1 MNQIPFLS
9 RLKSKRHL
17 IADGATGT
25 NMIQRGLPRGTSSEK
40 WMLEKPDEIIRLHKD
55 FINAGAQIILT
66 CTFGANSYRLVES
79 GLNGREIEVNQRAV
93 ELAREA
99 VGDAAVYIAGSI
111 GPLGKLLK
119 PYGPISPEEAGIA
132 YRKQIEVLVNAGIDL
147 LVIETQ
153 FDNAEAVS
161 AVNAARS
168 VSDLPLVVSYS
179 YDRGTKTM
187 MGVSPSQMVKTFDN
201 LHIDIIGINCGHSL
215 ENNLKALH
223 ELRQVTTKP
232 IWFKP
237 NAGIPV
243 VDEFG
248 NSTYTLEPESMGN
261 EAIKWL
267 AEGASIIGGCCG
279 TTPAHLKAIANSLLQ

>member
-1 MNQIPFLS
+1 MNKTPFLAYLNS
-9 RLKSKRHL
+9 EKHL
-17 IADGATGT
+17 VTDGATGT
-25 NMIQRGLPRGTSSEK
+25 NLIQRGLPRGTSSEK
-40 WMLEKPDEIIRLHKD
+40 WVLENPDEIIRLHKD
-55 FINAGAQIILT
+55 FIDAGAQIILT
-66 CTFGANSYRLVES
+66 CTFGASSYRLSES
-79 GLNGREIEVNQRAV
+79 GLRDQVLEVNQRAV
-93 ELAREA
+93 ELARVA
-99 VGDAAVYIAGSI
+99 IGDAPVFLAGSV

-119 PYGPISPEEAGIA
+119 PYGPLSQDDACIA
-132 YRKQIEVLVNAGIDL
+132 YQEQIGILVKAGIDL

-153 FDNAEAVS
+153 FDNTEALS

-187 MGVSPSQMVKTFDN
+187 MGITPTQMVSGIDN
-201 LHIDIIGINCGHSL
+201 EKVDILGINCGRSIEDNL
-215 ENNLKALH
+215 EVLRELKLA
-223 ELRQVTTKP
+223 TSKP

-248 NSTYTLEPESMGN
+248 NSRYSLEPHIMGN
-261 EAIKWL
+261 EAKKWI

-279 TTPAHLKAIANSLLQ
+279 TTPEHLKAIANSIKM